1 MIRHSLD
8 NRAQNVNAIALRH
21 DPLQDFDGWTGPRGD
36 VDIDG
41 NLYALSNCGTHYGH
55 YPPANV
61 YIGDLPCRRGCASP
75 VFATA
80 A

>member
-8 NRAQNVNAIALRH
+8 NRSQNVNAIALRH
-21 DPLQDFDGWTGPRGD
+21 DPIQGVDGWVGPKGD

-41 NLYALSNCGTHYGH
+41 NLYALSNCGKHYGD

-61 YIGDLPCRRGCASP
+61 WGGDLPCPQGCASP
-75 VFATA
+75 AFKTA